1 MDWNGVNKMKKAITV
16 KFPAPMPAEIPCPI
30 CSKEEGKRGN
40 GCTGCNWKGKM
51 EVTVDSKIP
60 IQRVHIIQYV
70 ADNLSAVSSELT
82 RLFGLV
88 PEVQTSEVIDSELGQ
103 YEIVQISSLGGA
115 VWIANRLDEW
125 AAPKY
130 FFNLKD
136 LSQFK
141 EGIINER

>member
-1 MDWNGVNKMKKAITV
+1 
-16 KFPAPMPAEIPCPI
+16 
-30 CSKEEGKRGN
+30 
-40 GCTGCNWKGKM
+40 M